1 MQVFAQGKENQWGHI
16 NYTVEYET
24 TRDGPRLGIRWKL
37 TWVIDNA
44 YYFGYNIVADVYTE
58 GTNYGRQIKANAPN
72 NGSGTSYFP
81 SDSGY
86 YWFDKGYGSN
96 QINGCRVIFKSTNG
110 GTITYDTGAD
120 RTVTTPTGY
129 VASNINSSINFDIGN
144 DLNIT
149 ISDITNQNYNYK
161 LDLDMYVNNTWTNI
175 RKFEKNSKNFT
186 LSLAEIKNTFYN
198 LLPNSTKA
206 NIRINL
212 YTYIGNTYLGTT
224 TANGECKVVNS
235 NPEVPAFGIFGMSG
249 GNSLDEEI
257 NDIVA
262 GFGPFGN
269 LSNAY
274 IAIKN
279 NSLKAKNGS
288 ILKKAIIE
296 WNGQTE
302 EVLL

>member
-16 NYTVEYET
+16 NYIVEYET

-37 TWVIDNA
+37 TWAIDNG
-44 YYFGYNIVADVYTE
+44 YYFGYNIISDVYTE
-58 GTNYGRQIKANAPN
+58 GTNYGRQIKANTPN

-81 SDSGY
+81 SDSDY
-86 YWFDKGYGSN
+86 YWFNKGYGSN

-110 GTITYDTGAD
+110 GSITYDTGAD
-120 RTVTTPTGY
+120 RTLTTPTGY
-129 VASNINSSINFDIGN
+129 VSSNISSNINFDIGN
-144 DLNIT
+144 NLNIN

-161 LDLDMYVNNTWTNI
+161 LDLDMYVNNTWINI
-175 RKFEKNSKNFT
+175 KKFEKNSKNFT
-186 LSLAEIKNTFYN
+186 LNLADIKDTFYN
-198 LLPNSTKA
+198 LLPNSKIA

-212 YTYIGNTYLGTT
+212 YTYIDNTYLGTT

-235 NPEVPAFGIFGMSG
+235 NPEIPIFGIFDIEG
-249 GNSLDEEI
+249 GTSSNQEI
-257 NDIVA
+257 NNIIA
-262 GFGPFGN
+262 GFELYGT

-279 NSLKAKNGS
+279 DSLKAKNGAT
-288 ILKKAIIE
+288 LKKAIIE